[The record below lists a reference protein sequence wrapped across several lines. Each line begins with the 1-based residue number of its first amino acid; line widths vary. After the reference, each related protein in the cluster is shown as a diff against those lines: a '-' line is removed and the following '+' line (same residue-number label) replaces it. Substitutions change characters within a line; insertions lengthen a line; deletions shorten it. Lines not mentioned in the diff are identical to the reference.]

1 MAANNHQTSIY
12 VGLAGEGQY
21 MAEGG
26 LYRYAESTGEWQ
38 SMTQG
43 LPPTPQVRALLIHP
57 DNPAVLYAGTQC
69 GPYRSDDRGEHWE
82 ALEAPHE
89 GRDVWSLACHPNNP
103 EVLYAGYE
111 PCAIYRSEDGGAHW
125 HKMHTDNV
133 VFPHITTYMH
143 PVCKRVIGITADPS
157 NPCGYVCGD

>member
-1 MAANNHQTSIY
+1 MAANNHQTYIY

-38 SMTQG
+38 SMTKG
-43 LPPTPQVRALLIHP
+43 LPPTQVRALLIHP

-89 GRDVWSLACHPNNP
+89 GRMSGRWPSIPTIQRCSMPATSRAPSTALRTV
-103 EVLYAGYE
+103 G
-111 PCAIYRSEDGGAHW
+111 
-125 HKMHTDNV
+125 HTG
-133 VFPHITTYMH
+133 T
-143 PVCKRVIGITADPS
+143 R
-157 NPCGYVCGD
+157 